1 MLPNLNLIFKKSFFL
16 FQEKEDEFVSLKC
29 LMTEENETVHQIE
42 VEMQRLMKI
51 ISDDKQLIQEKD
63 LLITKLRE
71 IEMKEL
77 REEQD
82 DEAKVEHFKKALSES
97 EAEIES
103 LKSNLLNQ
111 RELSTTH
118 ALLQSKM
125 SDLMNIIEEQN
136 KQIKNLNEKEKRQEI
151 IFQRNEILQKELHV
165 LKVLGQQKDS
175 DIKSLNQLLESRDT
189 LLREQDNNPRILDF
203 EANILVKDEEIEAL
217 QKRVC
222 MEQENHKQTE
232 DELIKL
238 RLEFD
243 SLKNKNTTID
253 DRNDME
259 KDEIIS
265 DLQSRLL
272 HEQQIAAHVQFAQE
286 KEIIEKE
293 SHHSKK
299 NSETFSSWG
308 LIVLGLGNNLTS
320 AQPRYSLL
328 FTLL

>member
-243 SLKNKNTTID
+243 TLKNKNTTIN

-286 KEIIEKE
+286 KEIIDKE
-293 SHHSKK
+293 SHHNKK

-328 FTLL
+328 FPLL

>member
-272 HEQQIAAHVQFAQE
+272 QEQQIAAHVQFAQE
-286 KEIIEKE
+286 KEIIDKE
-293 SHHSKK
+293 SHHNKK

-320 AQPRYSLL
+320 AQPRYSLS
-328 FTLL
+328 FPLL

>member
-1 MLPNLNLIFKKSFFL
+1 
-16 FQEKEDEFVSLKC
+16 
-29 LMTEENETVHQIE
+29 MTEENETVHQIE

-243 SLKNKNTTID
+243 TLKNKNTTIN
-253 DRNDME
+253 DRNDIE

-293 SHHSKK
+293 SHHNKK
-299 NSETFSSWG
+299 KLRNFFFMGVDSFG
-308 LIVLGLGNNLTS
+308 FGYS
-320 AQPRYSLL
+320 AQPRDSLL
-328 FTLL
+328 FPLL

>member
-1 MLPNLNLIFKKSFFL
+1 M
-16 FQEKEDEFVSLKC
+16 
-29 LMTEENETVHQIE
+29 
-42 VEMQRLMKI
+42 
-51 ISDDKQLIQEKD
+51 
-63 LLITKLRE
+63 
-71 IEMKEL
+71 
-77 REEQD
+77 
-82 DEAKVEHFKKALSES
+82 
-97 EAEIES
+97 
-103 LKSNLLNQ
+103 NQ

-243 SLKNKNTTID
+243 TLKNKNTTIN

-299 NSETFSSWG
+299 NLGTFSSWG

-328 FTLL
+328 FPLL

>member
-71 IEMKEL
+71 IEMREL

-243 SLKNKNTTID
+243 TLKNKNTTIN

-286 KEIIEKE
+286 KEIIDKE

-299 NSETFSSWG
+299 T
-308 LIVLGLGNNLTS
+308 
-320 AQPRYSLL
+320 QKL
-328 FTLL
+328 FLHGG